1 MSWFPNS
8 MMRKK
13 RKREQGLGVPFGASI
28 VLAFSVFYL
37 LSTEYFNDER
47 ICLHLRYDERGFLTL
62 LLIMLVLGL

>member
-13 RKREQGLGVPFGASI
+13 WNRELGLGGVPFGASI
-28 VLAFSVFYL
+28 VLAFSVFCL

-47 ICLHLRYDERGFLTL
+47 ICLRLKDVKKEN
-62 LLIMLVLGL
+62 I